1 MINPKVGDLVA
12 TIPFPHDV
20 GVVLHIIKRPL
31 GTFWLKCAWGDGAMA
46 GIDSDNVEV
55 ISESR

>member
-12 TIPFPHDV
+12 TKPGRRDI
-20 GVVLHIIKRPL
+20 GVVLHIIKRTM
-31 GTFWLKCAWGDGAMA
+31 GRVWLKCVWEDGRKA